1 VRYLT
6 SLAFSP
12 IYMEFSFF
20 IQTRARTCAQ
30 ILKAVSPFLYD
41 GMKVPDRLTKGTHE
55 NFAFRLK
62 TGDYEVEIDGN
73 YEEVLNTIKNLP
85 NLVVD
90 IDKAFDKIKPKKI
103 ATLTVKTENASPQ
116 KASKQYPQI
125 QSSGK
130 LNEAVL
136 RILETDWGKWR
147 PRTLDE
153 LDEALK
159 ANGLEQ
165 SLRALGGAL
174 MDLVKKGRI
183 RRWNTNAGYVYILA
197 EKEALHAKGEVE

>member
-1 VRYLT
+1 
-6 SLAFSP
+6 
-12 IYMEFSFF
+12 
-20 IQTRARTCAQ
+20 
-30 ILKAVSPFLYD
+30 
-41 GMKVPDRLTKGTHE
+41 MKVPDRLTKGTHE

-73 YEEVLNTIKNLP
+73 YEDVQNTIKNLP

-90 IDKAFDKIKPKKI
+90 IDKAFEKIKPKKI

-116 KASKQYPQI
+116 KTLKQYPQI

-130 LNEAVL
+130 LDEAVL

-174 MDLVKKGRI
+174 MDLVKKGKI

-197 EKEALHAKGEVE
+197 EKEALHAKGGVE